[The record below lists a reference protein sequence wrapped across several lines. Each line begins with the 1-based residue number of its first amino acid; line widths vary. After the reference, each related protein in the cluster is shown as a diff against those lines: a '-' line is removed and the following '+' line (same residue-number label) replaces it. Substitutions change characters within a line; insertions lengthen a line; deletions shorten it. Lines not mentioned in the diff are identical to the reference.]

1 MSVNSLINIF
11 MLNVFADKIMTL
23 GTLFSVKS
31 LVMKYSENMKMTKA
45 SIGINHCKAITE
57 STKMSILITNA
68 LNYQLTIF

>member
-11 MLNVFADKIMTL
+11 MLNVFADKTMTL

-45 SIGINHCKAITE
+45 SHRNKPLQSH
-57 STKMSILITNA
+57 L
-68 LNYQLTIF
+68 